1 MFINLLKKQ
10 KKYEKSLAPMVFPI
24 LEREKR
30 KKKGFD
36 YSEVS
41 TPISTVYQSSKPS
54 RLHSRLDF

>member
-1 MFINLLKKQ
+1 MFTNLLKKQ

-36 YSEVS
+36 YSDVS
-41 TPISTVYQSSKPS
+41 TPISTVY
-54 RLHSRLDF
+54 